1 MKCEVLAP
9 LYGLSLGSLVVLW
22 LSFNSF
28 VPCGV
33 SGQRPWLFLGSLL
46 FRSVIALIGVYLLK
60 ESEPL
65 NKLTIGA
72 VALTFASLAM
82 DIHASD
88 CSSGCF
94 HPDSMS
100 NDQIKD
106 VLFPGQ
112 NPSDQDLGLL
122 QNGGWRTYLYVRDN
136 WCDSTLIDMIG
147 VSSTMTSVA
156 SCVVCDTDFGLH
168 AFSYHNVSLA
178 GNLLMLLFLYL
189 AWGYKNPQNNAG
201 AIQATFVKQH
211 TDDIQEALKQA
222 EQDTQSEYK
231 YPDPTAPL
239 PTGRPP
245 ATNPEGINI
254 PVGTAVNYKYRP
266 LLPVLRQRS
275 KSGRI
280 QF

>member
-9 LYGLSLGSLVVLW
+9 LYGLSLGSLVAIW

-33 SGQRPWLFLGSLL
+33 SGDRPWLFLWSLIC
-46 FRSVIALIGVYLLK
+46 RSVVALIGVRLLR
-60 ESEPL
+60 EEQLL
-65 NKLTIGA
+65 NKMTIGA
-72 VALTFASLAM
+72 VALTFGSLAM

-94 HPDSMS
+94 EFDLMS
-100 NDQIKD
+100 DGHIKD
-106 VLFPGQ
+106 KLFPGQ
-112 NPSDQDLGLL
+112 TPSDQDLGLL

-189 AWGYKNPQNNAG
+189 AWGYKNEGAAAPEGQRNRVAPENLTNQNNRTPG
-201 AIQATFVKQH
+201 ASIEMTVKSQ
-211 TDDIQEALKQA
+211 TDDR
-222 EQDTQSEYK
+222 
-231 YPDPTAPL
+231 
-239 PTGRPP
+239 RPG
-245 ATNPEGINI
+245 AGE
-254 PVGTAVNYKYRP
+254 YRP

>member
-9 LYGLSLGSLVVLW
+9 LYGLSLGSLVAIW

-33 SGQRPWLFLGSLL
+33 SGDRPWLFLWSLIC
-46 FRSVIALIGVYLLK
+46 RSVVALIGVRLLR
-60 ESEPL
+60 EEQLL
-65 NKLTIGA
+65 NKMTIGA
-72 VALTFASLAM
+72 VALTFGSLAM

-94 HPDSMS
+94 EFDLMS
-100 NDQIKD
+100 DGHIKD
-106 VLFPGQ
+106 KLFPGQ
-112 NPSDQDLGLL
+112 TPSDQDLGLL

-189 AWGYKNPQNNAG
+189 AWSDKNEGAAAHRGDGLTKNALTTMEG
-201 AIQATFVKQH
+201 MAVAQETAKLPAGGKQVPPPP
-211 TDDIQEALKQA
+211 ENA
-222 EQDTQSEYK
+222 EVTGVF
-231 YPDPTAPL
+231 PTAP
-239 PTGRPP
+239 PP
-245 ATNPEGINI
+245 AG
-254 PVGTAVNYKYRP
+254 GYRP

>member
-9 LYGLSLGSLVVLW
+9 LYGLSLGSLVAIW

-33 SGQRPWLFLGSLL
+33 SGDRPWLFLWSLIC
-46 FRSVIALIGVYLLK
+46 RSVVALIGVRLLR
-60 ESEPL
+60 EEQLL
-65 NKLTIGA
+65 NKMTIGA
-72 VALTFASLAM
+72 VALTFGSLAM

-94 HPDSMS
+94 EFDLMS
-100 NDQIKD
+100 DGHIKD
-106 VLFPGQ
+106 KLFPGQ
-112 NPSDQDLGLL
+112 TPSDQDLGLL

-189 AWGYKNPQNNAG
+189 AWGYKNPQNRSTKFPAG
-201 AIQATFVKQH
+201 AYRKFI
-211 TDDIQEALKQA
+211 
-222 EQDTQSEYK
+222 QDTGQPSPENVDNFGIEVNGTVEEEGK
-231 YPDPTAPL
+231 EDESKTADNL
-239 PTGRPP
+239 RPF
-245 ATNPEGINI
+245 ATSR
-254 PVGTAVNYKYRP
+254 YRP